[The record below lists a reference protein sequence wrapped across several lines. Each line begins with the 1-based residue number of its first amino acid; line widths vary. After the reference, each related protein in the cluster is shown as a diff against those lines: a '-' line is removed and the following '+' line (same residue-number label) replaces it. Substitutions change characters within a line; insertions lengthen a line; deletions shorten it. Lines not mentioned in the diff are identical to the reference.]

1 MSIASFDVGLAAESL
16 GDRPRR
22 STRNACRSTLSGAAL
37 RKAAIAGGSRSEVT
51 KDLSQS
57 RQQEQDNRNP
67 LRPRRRGGVVLK
79 VVKWIPAKLHGAYY
93 TAFFFPMS
101 SGAPNAAPSMAVWV
115 VRMNKRRVAHRHC
128 FGWLPSPSYAQ
139 MGGFAPVSIL
149 YHNLS
154 CACVVTF
161 SAAEFARTLTAA
173 FI

>member
-1 MSIASFDVGLAAESL
+1 MTFRG
-16 GDRPRR
+16 
-22 STRNACRSTLSGAAL
+22 TLSGAAL
-37 RKAAIAGGSRSEVT
+37 RKADIAGGSRSEVT

-67 LRPRRRGGVVLK
+67 LRPRRCGGVVLK

-101 SGAPNAAPSMAVWV
+101 SGAPNAALSKAVWV
-115 VRMNKRRVAHRHC
+115 VRMNERRVAHRHC